1 MDNHLAC
8 ACSTRLKTTLLM
20 DRFERRDENGQ
31 PLYREL
37 HLTDCFCV
45 CRQGG
50 CYAVSLWIERWDW
63 RGRFQNDFM
72 TFSRFKQNIAGDA
85 FPCVERVCPP

>member
-45 CRQGG
+45 CRQGVVMPSLYG
-50 CYAVSLWIERWDW
+50 LSDGIGAAV
-63 RGRFQNDFM
+63 
-72 TFSRFKQNIAGDA
+72 FKTIL
-85 FPCVERVCPP
+85 